1 MIARALWYV
10 VWLVVRAYAYTRP
23 HTTIYVDGKRYVK
36 RWFLTGS
43 RREIRAALGRGET
56 GFPGTWLHYFHCADT
71 DRRLHN
77 HPNEWCGSR
86 ILRGGYTEATAL
98 LDAPAVILTYRAGDT
113 NWLTPIVW
121 HRIAALH
128 GETWTL
134 FTAGPKH
141 GRGWGFR

>member
-1 MIARALWYV
+1 MITRAFWYL

-23 HTTIYVDGKRYVK
+23 RHTIMLDGSPYVT
-36 RWFLTGS
+36 RWYLTGS
-43 RREIRAALGRGET
+43 RREIRAALARGET
-56 GFPGTWLHYFHCADT
+56 GMPGTWLHYFHCADT

-77 HPNEWCGSR
+77 HPNEWCESR
-86 ILRGGYTEATAL
+86 ILRSGYTEIRAIGDSDPWIYAN
-98 LDAPAVILTYRAGDT
+98 RAGDVSR
-113 NWLTPIVW
+113 LTAAHW
-121 HRIAALH
+121 HRVASLH